1 MNAASRGT
9 SLRAPPMP
17 SRHQRDKATREKSA
31 RMPERIGRLIV
42 WLHGNEMAA
51 LHARAEQEKR
61 SEASLVREAVKRYL
75 GLEGRGD

>member
-1 MNAASRGT
+1 
-9 SLRAPPMP
+9 
-17 SRHQRDKATREKSA
+17 
-31 RMPERIGRLIV
+31 MPERIGRLIV

-51 LHARAEQEKR
+51 LHARAELEKR